1 MRQVLPHA
9 LWLGHAGDGRDF
21 QAILDLGIKAVVHL
35 AAEEPL
41 LRLPRDLI
49 FCHFPLLDGPAN
61 ERTLLDL
68 ATTTVANFLEKRIPV
83 LVCCGGG
90 MSRSP
95 AIAAA
100 ALAMVYQESPDECLK
115 KVAEHHPADVAPG
128 LWNDIK
134 TSLFNADV

>member
-1 MRQVLPHA
+1 MRQVLPYA

-21 QAILDLGIKAVVHL
+21 RAMLDVGIKAVVQL

-41 LRLPRDLI
+41 PQLPRDLV
-49 FCHFPLLDGPAN
+49 FCHFPLMDGPAN
-61 ERTLLDL
+61 DATLLYL
-68 ATTTVANFLEKRIPV
+68 ATTTVANLLEKRLPV
-83 LVCCGGG
+83 LVYCGGG

-100 ALAMVYQESPDECLK
+100 ALAMVYQEDPDACLK

-128 LWNDIK
+128 LWHDIK
-134 TSLFNADV
+134 TSLFNADA